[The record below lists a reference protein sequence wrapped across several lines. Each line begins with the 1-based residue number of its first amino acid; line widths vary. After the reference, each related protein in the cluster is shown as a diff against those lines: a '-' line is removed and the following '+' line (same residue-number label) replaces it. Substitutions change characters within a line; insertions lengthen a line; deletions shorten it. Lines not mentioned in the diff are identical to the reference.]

1 MKHISAS
8 LVHLLL
14 CIVVFLATSFVSA
27 AVAATTSN
35 TAPSQQVQAVQTLED
50 TLFAVHYDQ
59 DALDARV
66 SRLEETVFGQ
76 AQTGS
81 SLDARISKLKSALSP
96 SALGPLSP
104 TAKTTASSSSNA
116 SPAND
121 SAGSSGSQ
129 QTPKAQNTASPKIAS
144 SSGTSRSNAPQSG
157 KSFGNYSASPAPEPG
172 ETDYPTVSQMEQKL
186 FGKTY
191 VHEDITLRLNRLEKE
206 VFKTVQTGALA
217 DRVDNL
223 RMVVLGDLGAP
234 AAAATGNSMAYGN
247 DPASGGYNT
256 YPQQSYPPNN
266 YGNAN
271 YNNGGGYQS
280 YGGGNYGSAN
290 TGYPQPPNY
299 GNSYGDPYG
308 GGYSGGYGGTPI
320 ASSQSTYGGNGGY
333 YPPAGGASVSASGAP
348 TPDMLAAISE
358 VEKEVIGQ
366 TFPSEPLNTR
376 LDRVENKVFHT
387 TSPEMSNEDR
397 IQRVIAVS
405 SAGGA
410 PESRKTK
417 TKHAIQTLL
426 PIILTILPLVLL

>member
-1 MKHISAS
+1 MKRISVS

-14 CIVVFLATSFVSA
+14 CIVVFLTASSVS
-27 AVAATTSN
+27 VAATTASAN
-35 TAPSQQVQAVQTLED
+35 PSQQVQAVQTLED

-59 DALDARV
+59 DTLDARV

-76 AQTGS
+76 SQAGS

-104 TAKTTASSSSNA
+104 TAKTTASATGNSSNGNA
-116 SPAND
+116 NPAND
-121 SAGSSGSQ
+121 SASSPVSP
-129 QTPKAQNTASPKIAS
+129 QTPKPKNVAPPKIAS
-144 SSGTSRSNAPQSG
+144 GSGAARNSILQGG
-157 KSFGNYSASPAPEPG
+157 KPAGSYSANPAPEPG

-191 VHEDITLRLNRLEKE
+191 VHEDITLRLNRLEKD

-223 RMVVLGDLGAP
+223 RMVVLGDLGTP
-234 AAAATGNSMAYGN
+234 ATGNSMAYGN
-247 DPASGGYNT
+247 DPAAGGYNA

-266 YGNAN
+266 YGNA
-271 YNNGGGYQS
+271 NGGGYQS

-290 TGYPQPPNY
+290 NGYPQPPNY
-299 GNSYGDPYG
+299 GNPYGDPYG

-320 ASSQSTYGGNGGY
+320 ASSQSTYGGNSGGY
-333 YPPAGGASVSASGAP
+333 YPPASSGASASANGAP

-358 VEKEVIGQ
+358 VEKEVLGQ

-376 LDRVENKVFHT
+376 LDRVESKVFHT